1 MEISKLRM
9 EYKNPMQVPRIE
21 KVVVNIG
28 AGESGEKLIKAEKL
42 LERLTERKPI
52 RTISKHKI
60 PSWGLKK
67 GDPIGCKVTLRGK
80 EAEEFLK
87 RGFSAKDNQLKES
100 NFDEY
105 GNLSFGVHEYIDI
118 PGIKYDPDIGI
129 FGMDI
134 AVTMERPGY
143 RIKRRKLKKRKIP
156 SRNLVS
162 KEESIEFIKKKFG
175 INISS

>member
-1 MEISKLRM
+1 MEDKKD
-9 EYKNPMQVPRIE
+9 KNPMQVPRIE
-21 KVVVNIG
+21 KVVVNM
-28 AGESGEKLIKAEKL
+28 AVGESGEKLVKAEKL
-42 LERLTERKPI
+42 LGLLTGRKPI

-67 GDPIGCKVTLRGK
+67 RDPIGCKVTLRGK
-80 EAEEFLK
+80 GAEEFLK
-87 RGFSAKDNQLKES
+87 RGFSAKDNQISAS
-100 NFDEY
+100 NFDKY
-105 GNLSFGVHEYIDI
+105 GNFSFGIHEYIDI

-143 RIKRRKLKKRKIP
+143 RIKRRRLKKRKIP
-156 SRNLVS
+156 ARNLIT

-175 INISS
+175 ITISS

>member
-1 MEISKLRM
+1 MEGKKEI
-9 EYKNPMQVPRIE
+9 NPMQVPRIE

-42 LERLTERKPI
+42 LERLIERKPI

-105 GNLSFGVHEYIDI
+105 GNFSFGVHEYIDI

-143 RIKRRKLKKRKIP
+143 RIKRRKLKKKKIP
-156 SRNLVS
+156 TRNLLS
-162 KEESIEFIKKKFG
+162 REESIEFIKKKFG

>member
-1 MEISKLRM
+1 MEGKKEI
-9 EYKNPMQVPRIE
+9 NPMQTPRIE

-28 AGESGEKLIKAEKL
+28 VGESGEKLIKAEKL
-42 LERLTERKPI
+42 LGKLTERKPI

-105 GNLSFGVHEYIDI
+105 GNFSFGIHEYIDI

-134 AVTMERPGY
+134 TVTMERPGY

-162 KEESIEFIKKKFG
+162 KEESTEFIKKKFG